1 MGADRAGGVEAGGA
15 DKIGETTNH
24 TKSTKEQMKVP
35 GYRTISEALGLIPGM
50 AGVVIRRA
58 WYRRTLAKCGARLF
72 VDWLAVFK
80 SAEACVGDD
89 CYIGVR
95 SWIGVATIGDGTLIS
110 SGVQVLSGLEQHGI
124 ARDQPVRSQMGGLQ
138 RVYIGEDCWI
148 GAGAIVGA
156 DLALGTVVGAG
167 SVVVQPTEAF
177 WIVAGNPAR
186 VVRERN

>member
-1 MGADRAGGVEAGGA
+1 M
-15 DKIGETTNH
+15 I
-24 TKSTKEQMKVP
+24 P
-35 GYRTISEALGLIPGM
+35 GYRTMSELLAFIPGM

-58 WYRRTLAKCGARLF
+58 WYKRTLARCGERLF
-72 VDWLAVFK
+72 VDWLGVFK
-80 SAEACVGDD
+80 SAQAIVGDD

-138 RVYIGEDCWI
+138 RVYIEEDCWI

-156 DLALGTVVGAG
+156 DLARGTVVGAG
-167 SVVVQPTEAF
+167 SVVIRPTEAF
-177 WIVAGNPAR
+177 WIVAGNPAK
-186 VVRERN
+186 VVGERE